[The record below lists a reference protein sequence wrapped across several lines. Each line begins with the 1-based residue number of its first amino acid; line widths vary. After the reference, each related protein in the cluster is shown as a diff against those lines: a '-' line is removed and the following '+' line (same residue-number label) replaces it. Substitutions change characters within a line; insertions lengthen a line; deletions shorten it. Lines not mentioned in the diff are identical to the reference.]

1 MIRYI
6 AINDH
11 LIFQARLLSDDLGAH
26 LMDVE
31 DMLQKHS
38 LLESDINIIG
48 ERVRNAVAQAQR
60 CVLELSF
67 HV

>member
-1 MIRYI
+1 
-6 AINDH
+6 
-11 LIFQARLLSDDLGAH
+11 
-26 LMDVE
+26 MDVE

-60 CVLELSF
+60 LVN
-67 HV
+67 